1 MKRVHTQSMV
11 QPFMSTTNKRALEIK
26 AKVNVKFEGAF
37 FKAKKKRKTIKKPK
51 QPSSSVM

>member
-1 MKRVHTQSMV
+1 MV

-37 FKAKKKRKTIKKPK
+37 FKAKKKRKTLKKPK